1 MVIGNE
7 NYANSLNAEINVE
20 FARHD
25 ADVFRN
31 YAISLLG
38 VKNENMFF
46 LTDATSG
53 TMKREIDRIAE
64 LIKRI
69 GTEAELIFYYAGH
82 GYPDEVSKIPI

>member
-1 MVIGNE
+1 MSLDHWFHRLIKTYQLNNVKNPNRIALVIGNE

-38 VKNENMFF
+38 VQTENMFF

-53 TMKREIDRIAE
+53 KWKGKSTG
-64 LIKRI
+64 L
-69 GTEAELIFYYAGH
+69 LNW
-82 GYPDEVSKIPI
+82 